1 MQRYVHLKH
10 PDEGLTIMGQLNS
23 HAKLSRM
30 SLMSRWNRRKTGSFS
45 AAKNKIWDVPCVLW
59 TVVDRA
65 LGSSCNGP
73 IYPIPG

>member
-30 SLMSRWNRRKTGSFS
+30 SLMSRWNRRKTGSS
-45 AAKNKIWDVPCVLW
+45 QRRRTRSRRAVRVMDH
-59 TVVDRA
+59 VVDLCARIF
-65 LGSSCNGP
+65 L
-73 IYPIPG
+73 